1 MKKTNHKLISIVVAT
16 VAAGIPISSM
26 SARQLDFM
34 DPWFLI
40 TWSILGI
47 FGSFVTFLYF
57 NLQKRDIIGTFIIG
71 YMLAVIL
78 RFVIDVIVNNIAHSN
93 LSLSLIIAM
102 TVGGFVGWTGSEMW
116 IQLKKSRRKKK

>member
-1 MKKTNHKLISIVVAT
+1 MKKTNHKFISIVVAT

-116 IQLKKSRRKKK
+116 IQLKKSRRKKN